1 MNLIIMSEIYL
12 SDQTRWDPIIFL
24 KIKNLMLVGGRKVE
38 ARQATV
44 IVEGLLVNFEF
55 PQPR

>member
-1 MNLIIMSEIYL
+1 
-12 SDQTRWDPIIFL
+12 
-24 KIKNLMLVGGRKVE
+24 MLVGGRKVE